1 MNVILL
7 ERIGNLGNL
16 GDEVHVRGGFARNYL
31 IPQGKAVRATAENR
45 QQFEARRE
53 ELERAAAERTKAA
66 EDRAVTLQGTEITIA
81 ARASE
86 EGRLYGSVGTRE
98 IAEALAA
105 VGKTVDKSEVRL
117 PEGAIRQTGEY
128 AIDIQLHG
136 DIVATVDLVVIAE

>member
-16 GDEVHVRGGFARNYL
+16 GDEVHVRAGFARNFL

-45 QQFEARRE
+45 QRFEARRE
-53 ELERAAAERTKAA
+53 ELERAAAERTRAA

-81 ARASE
+81 ARAGD

-98 IAEALAA
+98 IADALTAL
-105 VGKTVDKSEVRL
+105 GKPVDKSEVRL

-136 DIVATVDLVVIAE
+136 DITATIDLVVIPE

>member
-16 GDEVHVRGGFARNYL
+16 GDEVNVRGGFARNYL
-31 IPQGKAVRATAENR
+31 IPQGKAVRATPENR

-53 ELERAAAERTKAA
+53 ELERAAAERTRAA

-81 ARASE
+81 ARAGD

-98 IAEALAA
+98 IAEALTAL
-105 VGKTVDKSEVRL
+105 GKSVDKSEVRL

-136 DIVATVDLVVIAE
+136 DITATIDLVVIPE